1 LVLGWGE
8 LNEENGFL
16 FVAITEKRWD
26 ENLFRKG
33 KLEFAGGPSS
43 GKFPSHRGGETRV
56 PRVGPVDV
64 PSGGG
69 TETKSESYGFSNFH
83 GFWFGQQVYFDLG
96 CLGGRTSP

>member
-1 LVLGWGE
+1 
-8 LNEENGFL
+8 
-16 FVAITEKRWD
+16 
-26 ENLFRKG
+26 
-33 KLEFAGGPSS
+33 
-43 GKFPSHRGGETRV
+43 
-56 PRVGPVDV
+56 V